1 MAKLSKFHYGIDGKM
16 INCAD
21 DFSYPD
27 PNLFISPVSWLEAP
41 TKAKCPA
48 GSTWDSEGF
57 MEEFTFFFFRGPGIS
72 WDVGKHGVCS

>member
-57 MEEFTFFFFRGPGIS
+57 RGIHGGVHLFFFGEQEF
-72 WDVGKHGVCS
+72 HGM